1 MRTERSLHRHL
12 LAAAALLLC
21 ASSAVASPI
30 DERRPADKNV
40 RITVKN
46 INGSVTIEGWDREEV
61 AITGELGEDV
71 EKLDVSGTASR
82 LRIEVVYPD
91 GKHNFG
97 HDSDTDLIIKMPAG
111 GEARVGVVN
120 ADIDVSGMRG
130 AIEVESVNGDLTVA
144 SECEAISAHTVNG
157 RIEVTAPAKN
167 TEIETVGGR
176 IILDGLQGEVSVNT
190 VGGTIMVKGGE
201 FSDARFN
208 SVSGDVEFTGSLADE
223 GTFRFESHNGDI
235 VLNLPAKTS
244 ADFEVTT
251 FNGDILN
258 ELGPPA
264 RKSSNYGPGRELNFT
279 AGSGDA
285 RVTISTFNG
294 DIHIVKK

>member
-1 MRTERSLHRHL
+1 MRTERSLYRHL
-12 LAAAALLLC
+12 LAAALLLG
-21 ASSAVASPI
+21 ASSALARPI
-30 DERRPADKNV
+30 DERRAADVKV
-40 RITVKN
+40 RISVKN
-46 INGSVTIEGWDREEV
+46 INGSVTIEGWDRKEV
-61 AITGELGEDV
+61 AISGELAEDA
-71 EKLDVSGTASR
+71 EKLDVSGTESR

-91 GKHNFG
+91 GKHHFG
-97 HDSDTDLIIKMPAG
+97 RDSDTDLIIKMPAG

-130 AIEVESVNGDLTVA
+130 AIEVESVNGDLTIA

-176 IILDGLQGEVSVNT
+176 IILDGIQGEVSVGT
-190 VGGTIMVKGGE
+190 VGGTILVKGGE

-208 SVSGDVEFTGSLADE
+208 TVSGDVEFTGSLAAE
-223 GTFRFESHNGDI
+223 GSFRFESHNGD
-235 VLNLPAKTS
+235 VVVNLPAKTS

-251 FNGDILN
+251 FNGDIVN

-264 RKSSNYGPGRELNFT
+264 RKPNQYGPGRELNFT

-294 DIHIVKK
+294 DIHILKK